1 MKTATPELL
10 ALLASRQFYVADLWT
25 ITLSSGAVLRFTTA
39 DALITANGHNF
50 LAASHLFSRGR
61 IVQKVG
67 LEVDTLDV
75 DLYPNSTDLV
85 NGLPFLHALR
95 LGHFDAAEVLLE
107 RAFMPTYGDV
117 SVGTIIIFAGRMGD
131 INPAGRTSTH
141 VTVNSHLE
149 LLNVKVPRGVY
160 QAPCPFTLYD
170 SRCEVDRASFEQAST
185 VGAGATQSKVPV
197 PSLGQADGWASH
209 GVLTFSSGACAG
221 LTRTINDHVGS
232 VLLIYPPLP
241 DVPAP
246 GDAVLVAPGCDKTWP
261 VQTDHTLAQVL
272 PSATPHQVTPYP
284 GATVDNGVT
293 AAITTNVTQTTY
305 DPESGMINGT
315 VTYPV
320 TSSVAFSKVAS
331 NPASH
336 QYAFANGVYT
346 FAAADAGLVGTIS
359 YTNITGTGCGKFAN
373 TARFGGQPFIPTP
386 STTT

>member
-1 MKTATPELL
+1 VKTATPELL
-10 ALLASRQFYVADLWT
+10 ALLASRQFNVADLWT

-39 DALITANGHNF
+39 DVPITANGHTF
-50 LAASHLFSRGR
+50 QAASHLFSRGR

-75 DLYPNSTDLV
+75 DLYPNPTDLV
-85 NGLPFLHALR
+85 NGLPFLQAIHR
-95 LGHFDAAEVLLE
+95 GHFDAAEVLLE
-107 RAFMPTYGDV
+107 RAFMPTYGDT
-117 SVGTIIIFAGRMGD
+117 SVGTIIIFSGRMGD
-131 INPAGRTSTH
+131 IEAGRTTAH

-170 SRCEVDRASFEQAST
+170 SRCEVSRASYEQATT
-185 VGAGATQSKVPV
+185 VGAGATQSRIPV
-197 PSLGQADGWASH
+197 PSLGQSDGWASH
-209 GVLTFSSGACAG
+209 GVLTFTSGACAG
-221 LTRTINDHVGS
+221 LTRTINDHAGG

-261 VQTDHTLAQVL
+261 VQTDHALAQVL
-272 PSATPHQVTPYP
+272 PNSAPYQVTPYP

-305 DPESGMINGT
+305 DPETGLPNGS

-320 TSSVAFSKVAS
+320 TNTVAFSKVS
-331 NPASH
+331 GTPGSH
-336 QYAFANGVYT
+336 QYAFAGGVYT
-346 FAAADAGLVGTIS
+346 FAAADAGLAATIN